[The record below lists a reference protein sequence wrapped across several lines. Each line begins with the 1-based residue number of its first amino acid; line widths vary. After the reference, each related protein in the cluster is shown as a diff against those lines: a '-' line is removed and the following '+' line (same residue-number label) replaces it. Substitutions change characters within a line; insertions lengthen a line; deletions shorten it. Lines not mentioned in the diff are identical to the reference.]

1 MIYNINIGFLEIR
14 LIDFIDIFLVSLL
27 LYNIYRL
34 LRGSVAIRIFIG
46 FLILYFFYL
55 IVRASE
61 MELLTNIL
69 GQFMGVGVLAVLI
82 LFQKEIRRF
91 LLFIG
96 KTNYIQDKRL
106 FDVFTPFFSNQ
117 IRNKWNNLV
126 NVIVDSC
133 KLITE
138 NKSGAL
144 IVLSKDSKKLLT
156 QIT

>member
-1 MIYNINIGFLEIR
+1 MIYNFNIGFLEIR

-55 IVRASE
+55 LVRASE

-91 LLFIG
+91 LLFLG
-96 KTNYIQDKRL
+96 KTNYIQDRIYRIYA
-106 FDVFTPFFSNQ
+106 S
-117 IRNKWNNLV
+117 
-126 NVIVDSC
+126 
-133 KLITE
+133 
-138 NKSGAL
+138 
-144 IVLSKDSKKLLT
+144 
-156 QIT
+156 

>member
-106 FDVFTPFFSNQ
+106 LMYLHLFFQ
-117 IRNKWNNLV
+117 IK
-126 NVIVDSC
+126 
-133 KLITE
+133 
-138 NKSGAL
+138 
-144 IVLSKDSKKLLT
+144 
-156 QIT
+156 

>member
-1 MIYNINIGFLEIR
+1 MIYNFNIGFLELR
-14 LIDFIDIFLVSLL
+14 LIDFIDILLVSLL

-69 GQFMGVGVLAVLI
+69 GQFMGVGVLAVII

-91 LLFIG
+91 LLFLG
-96 KTNYIQDKRL
+96 KTNYIKDQKL
-106 FDVFTPFFSNQ
+106 FDIFSPFLSG
-117 IRNKWNNLV
+117 
-126 NVIVDSC
+126 SS
-133 KLITE
+133 KLI
-138 NKSGAL
+138 
-144 IVLSKDSKKLLT
+144 LSSFAISLNLLLFKVSFDK
-156 QIT
+156 

>member
-1 MIYNINIGFLEIR
+1 MIYNFNIGFLEIR
-14 LIDFIDIFLVSLL
+14 FIDFIDIFLVSLL
-27 LYNIYRL
+27 LYTIYRL

-91 LLFIG
+91 LLFLG
-96 KTNYIQDKRL
+96 KTNYIKDQKL
-106 FDVFTPFFSNQ
+106 FDVFSLFFTN
-117 IRNKWNNLV
+117 NKNKKATTGK
-126 NVIVDSC
+126 IVVH
-133 KLITE
+133 I
-138 NKSGAL
+138 
-144 IVLSKDSKKLLT
+144 
-156 QIT
+156 

>member
-1 MIYNINIGFLEIR
+1 MIYNFNIGFLEIR
-14 LIDFIDIFLVSLL
+14 FIDFIDIFLVSLL
-27 LYNIYRL
+27 LYTIYRL

-91 LLFIG
+91 LLFLG
-96 KTNYIQDKRL
+96 KTNYIKDQKL
-106 FDVFTPFFSNQ
+106 FDVFSLFFTN
-117 IRNKWNNLV
+117 NTNKKWNNFVTTL
-126 NVIVDSC
+126 VDSC
-133 KLITE
+133 QLIIE
-138 NKSGAL
+138 NNSGAL
-144 IVLSKDSKKLLT
+144 IVISKNTLLF
-156 QIT
+156 IK

>member
-1 MIYNINIGFLEIR
+1 MIYNFNIGFLEIR
-14 LIDFIDIFLVSLL
+14 FIDFIDIFLVSLL
-27 LYNIYRL
+27 LYTIYRL

-91 LLFIG
+91 LLFLG
-96 KTNYIQDKRL
+96 KTNYIKDQKL
-106 FDVFTPFFSNQ
+106 FDVFSLFFTN
-117 IRNKWNNLV
+117 NTNKKWNNLV

-138 NKSGAL
+138 NKME
-144 IVLSKDSKKLLT
+144 LS
-156 QIT
+156 

>member
-1 MIYNINIGFLEIR
+1 MIYNFNIGFLEIR
-14 LIDFIDIFLVSLL
+14 FIDFIDIFLVSLL
-27 LYNIYRL
+27 LYTIYRL

-91 LLFIG
+91 LLFLG
-96 KTNYIQDKRL
+96 KTNYIKDQKL
-106 FDVFTPFFSNQ
+106 FDVFSLFFTN
-117 IRNKWNNLV
+117 NTNKKWNNFVTTL
-126 NVIVDSC
+126 VDSC
-133 KLITE
+133 QLIIE
-138 NKSGAL
+138 N
-144 IVLSKDSKKLLT
+144 
-156 QIT
+156 

>member
-1 MIYNINIGFLEIR
+1 MIYNFNICFLDIR

-55 IVRASE
+55 LVRASE

-91 LLFIG
+91 LLFLG
-96 KTNYIQDKRL
+96 KTNYIQDRKL
-106 FDVFTPFFSNQ
+106 FDLFSPFFSSQ
-117 IRNKWNNLV
+117 VKNKWNNFV
-126 NVIVDSC
+126 
-133 KLITE
+133 
-138 NKSGAL
+138 KSR
-144 IVLSKDSKKLLT
+144 
-156 QIT
+156 